1 MRGCGDVCFARCQMI
16 RKAGFRRCAEVGRRK
31 GRKDPERDIEMIR
44 KAEIY
49 GYKTTA
55 ELMGCTQ
62 GAVAS
67 TVKVYVRYAE
77 QILKE
82 GKEWS

>member
-1 MRGCGDVCFARCQMI
+1 MRGCGDVCFQRCQAI

-55 ELMGCTQ
+55 ALMGCTPE
-62 GAVAS
+62 AVAA
-67 TVKVYVRYAE
+67 TVRAYAWYAE
-77 QILKE
+77 LIQKE
-82 GKEWS
+82 E

>member
-1 MRGCGDVCFARCQMI
+1 MKGCGDVCFQRCQMI

-49 GYKTTA
+49 GYKATA
-55 ELMGCTQ
+55 DFMRCTQ
-62 GAVAS
+62 GAVAA
-67 TVKVYVRYAE
+67 TVKVYARYAE
-77 QILKE
+77 LIQKE
-82 GKEWS
+82 G

>member
-1 MRGCGDVCFARCQMI
+1 MRGCGDVCFHRCQLI

-49 GYKTTA
+49 GDQTTG
-55 ELMGCTQ
+55 ELMGCTR
-62 GAVAS
+62 GAVAA
-67 TVKVYVRYAE
+67 TVRVYARYAE
-77 QILKE
+77 QILRE
-82 GKEWS
+82 G

>member
-1 MRGCGDVCFARCQMI
+1 MKGCGDVCFQRCQAI
-16 RKAGFRRCAEVGRRK
+16 RKAGLRRCAEMGRRK
-31 GRKDPERDIEMIR
+31 GRTDPQRDIEMIR

-67 TVKVYVRYAE
+67 TVKVYARYAE
-77 QILKE
+77 LIRKE
-82 GKEWS
+82 E

>member
-1 MRGCGDVCFARCQMI
+1 MKGCGDVCFQRCQMI

-49 GYKTTA
+49 GYRATA
-55 ELMGCTQ
+55 ELMGCSP
-62 GAVAS
+62 GAVS
-67 TVKVYVRYAE
+67 ETVKVYARYAE
-77 QILKE
+77 LIQKE
-82 GKEWS
+82 G

>member
-1 MRGCGDVCFARCQMI
+1 
-16 RKAGFRRCAEVGRRK
+16 
-31 GRKDPERDIEMIR
+31 MIR

-55 ELMGCTQ
+55 ELMGCSP
-62 GAVAS
+62 GAVS
-67 TVKVYVRYAE
+67 ETVKVYARYAE

-82 GKEWS
+82 G